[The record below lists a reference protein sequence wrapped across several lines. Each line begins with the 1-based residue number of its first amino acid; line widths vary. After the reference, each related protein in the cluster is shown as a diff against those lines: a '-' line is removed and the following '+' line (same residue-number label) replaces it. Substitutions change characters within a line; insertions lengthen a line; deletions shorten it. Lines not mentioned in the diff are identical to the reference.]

1 MAMFKLATT
10 PNNTLMSIP
19 QDENKN
25 GFPER

>member
-19 QDENKN
+19 QNENKN